1 MTTESDDLN
10 ELQAAGEEA
19 AMTDLRAISAL
30 AYYQLELEGDLD
42 KLEAAV
48 KAKKGELRKISEGE
62 LPAALKAARM
72 TTFILDNGMTVGY
85 EEDLKIHIPAAK
97 KAIVIKTMKDWGYS
111 GDVSNVLTVDLGKG
125 NDNAAKALIAQA
137 EEMGVKATLT
147 ENINS
152 GTVKKALR
160 KRAKDGIQ
168 DDLGQ
173 FGAFAFTKATVK

>member
-1 MTTESDDLN
+1 MTTDDELN
-10 ELQAAGEEA
+10 ELQAAGEETA
-19 AMTDLRAISAL
+19 VTDLKAISAL
-30 AYYQLELEGDLD
+30 AYKQLTLEGELD
-42 KLEAAV
+42 KLETAV
-48 KAKKGELRKISEGE
+48 KAKKEELRKIAEGE

-72 TTFILDNGMTVGY
+72 TTFGLDNGMTVGY
-85 EEDLKIHIPAAK
+85 EEDLKISIPAAK
-97 KAIVIKTMKDWGYS
+97 KATVIKVMKDWGYS

-125 NDNAAKALIAQA
+125 NDNAAKSITAHA
-137 EEMGVKATLT
+137 EELGVKAILT
-147 ENINS
+147 EDINS